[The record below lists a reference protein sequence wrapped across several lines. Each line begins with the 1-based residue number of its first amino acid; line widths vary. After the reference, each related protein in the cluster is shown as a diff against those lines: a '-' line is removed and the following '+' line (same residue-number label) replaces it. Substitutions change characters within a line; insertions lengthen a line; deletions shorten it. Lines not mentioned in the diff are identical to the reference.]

1 MSLKFTFDDHP
12 ELKGKHALF
21 SPSQSSWLR
30 YDDDKIAERIIN
42 QYRTQLGTEI
52 HDYAATEIDLR
63 HKKKQKSVR
72 PIINEI
78 ESFIYNKYRML
89 TDDGS
94 VPEYATKLVSH
105 LNTIP
110 REVFDALKCYINDGT
125 GFAMTTEQALVY
137 NDKLYGH
144 ADTICFRDN
153 FLRIHDLK
161 TGYNPAHMEQ
171 LETYAALFVL
181 NYGPKY
187 NFKLKDIRIELR
199 MYQWD
204 AITVHN
210 PTVEDIAPIMD
221 KIISINKIA
230 EDIEKED

>member
-12 ELKGKHALF
+12 ELRGKHALF

-30 YDDDKIAERIIN
+30 YDDEKIIERVRN

-52 HDYAATEIDLR
+52 HDYAATEIDLG
-63 HKKKQKSVR
+63 HKKNGVR
-72 PIINEI
+72 GVIKET

-94 VPEYATKLVSH
+94 VPEYATKLITH

-110 REVFDALKCYINDGT
+110 REVFEAVICYINDGV
-125 GFAMTTEQALVY
+125 GFKMKTEQALIY
-137 NDKLYGH
+137 SDKIYGH

-161 TGYNPAHMEQ
+161 TGANPAHMEQ

-181 NYGPKY
+181 NYGSKY
-187 NFKLKDIRIELR
+187 NFKLKDIKIELR
-199 MYQWD
+199 LYQWD

-221 KIISINKIA
+221 RIITANKIA
-230 EDIEKED
+230 EDVEKED

>member
-12 ELKGKHALF
+12 ELRGKHALF

-30 YDDDKIAERIIN
+30 YDDDKIIDRVRN
-42 QYRTQLGTEI
+42 QYRTQLGTEM
-52 HDYAATEIDLR
+52 HEYAATEIDLR
-63 HKKKQKSVR
+63 HKKEGNGIRVVVKEV
-72 PIINEI
+72 
-78 ESFIYNKYRML
+78 ESYIYNKYKML

-94 VPEYATKLVSH
+94 VPEYAKKLISH

-125 GFAMTTEQALVY
+125 GFKMTTEQALIY

-161 TGYNPAHMEQ
+161 TGDNPAHMEQ

-181 NYGPKY
+181 NYGPKF
-187 NFKLKDIRIELR
+187 NFKLKDIHIELR
-199 MYQWD
+199 LYQWD
-204 AITVHN
+204 AITVHT

-221 KIISINKIA
+221 KIITVTKLA
-230 EDIEKED
+230 EDVEKED

>member
-1 MSLKFTFDDHP
+1 MNLKFTFDEHP

-21 SPSQSSWLR
+21 SPSQSAWLR
-30 YDDDKIAERIIN
+30 YDEEKIEDRVRN
-42 QYRTQLGTEI
+42 QFRTQLGTEI

-63 HKKKQKSVR
+63 HKKDGIRTLIK
-72 PIINEI
+72 EI
-78 ESFIYNKYRML
+78 ESFIYNKYKML
-89 TDDGS
+89 TDNGE
-94 VPEYATKLVSH
+94 VPEYATKLISH

-110 REVFDALKCYINDGT
+110 REVFDALKCYINDGV
-125 GFAMTTEQALVY
+125 GFKMKTEQALVY
-137 NDKLYGH
+137 SDNIYGH

-161 TGYNPAHMEQ
+161 TGANPAHMEQ

-187 NFKLKDIRIELR
+187 NFKLQDIQMELR
-199 MYQWD
+199 LYQWD
-204 AITVHN
+204 AITIHN

-221 KIISINKIA
+221 KIITANKIA
-230 EDIEKED
+230 LNVEKED